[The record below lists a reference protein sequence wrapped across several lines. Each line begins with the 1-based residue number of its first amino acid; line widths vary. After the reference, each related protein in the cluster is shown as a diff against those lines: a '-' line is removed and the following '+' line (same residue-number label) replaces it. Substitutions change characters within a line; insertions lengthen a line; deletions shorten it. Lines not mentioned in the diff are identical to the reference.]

1 MTLLVEFFNS
11 RCETWSRCR
20 IRKTLAPKHYAALIY
35 HGLCYYLASGI
46 IVIVV
51 HRLFGF
57 VQRGLAGDSTF
68 YKGAYQKVV
77 SHETNGFSYVLRRN

>member
-1 MTLLVEFFNS
+1 MVDGE
-11 RCETWSRCR
+11 
-20 IRKTLAPKHYAALIY
+20 
-35 HGLCYYLASGI
+35 HGIDSVYKKVQSISMNPLCNIFRRVTISGSGL

-77 SHETNGFSYVLRRN
+77 SHETKGFPYILRRN